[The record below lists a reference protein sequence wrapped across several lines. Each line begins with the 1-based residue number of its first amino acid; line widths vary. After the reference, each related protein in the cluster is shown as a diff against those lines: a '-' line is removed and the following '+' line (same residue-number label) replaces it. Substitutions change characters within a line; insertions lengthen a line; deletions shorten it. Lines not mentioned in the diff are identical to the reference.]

1 MRVERAKKARRT
13 AGLAGATA
21 PVLFEA
27 GTGVGAYGR
36 LGALGPVAGREDIVR
51 ARLSR
56 LLATLGELSAER
68 PPSSPDWRPALRR
81 FLDGRCPA
89 GTLVMH
95 GRRLPNRPL
104 VLEHLIVAPRGLV
117 VVSPSFSQ
125 VLRGGYSHPAPG
137 WRARQAGGGVNSR
150 LEARGGNAR
159 LAAGGV
165 NARLAVGVAP
175 AGDRRPVLVRDTLR
189 RCYALR
195 SWLGGGPWDG
205 VPVLAAVCGCPAARA
220 PAHPWL
226 MLDGLWLGTADQ
238 LPGWLMSEES
248 LDEATRADLGRFLAE
263 ALPVA

>member
-1 MRVERAKKARRT
+1 MRVERYKKGRRIP
-13 AGLAGATA
+13 GPMELSA

-27 GTGVGAYGR
+27 GTGAGVYSR
-36 LGALGPVAGREDIVR
+36 LGAVQPVAGREDIVK

-56 LLATLGELSAER
+56 LLAALGELPAER
-68 PPSSPDWRPALRR
+68 PPRPADWRPALRR

-104 VLEHLIVAPRGLV
+104 VLEHLIIAPRGLV
-117 VVSPSFSQ
+117 VVGPSFGQ

-137 WRARQAGGGVNSR
+137 WRAREAASR
-150 LEARGGNAR
+150 FNMG
-159 LAAGGV
+159 
-165 NARLAVGVAP
+165 LAVGTAM
-175 AGDRRPVLVRDTLR
+175 AGDRRPALVRETLR

-195 SWLGGGPWDG
+195 SWLGAGPWDG
-205 VPVLAAVCGCPAARA
+205 LPVLAAVCGCPVARRA

-238 LPGWLMSEES
+238 LPGWLVSDDVVD
-248 LDEATRADLGRFLAE
+248 LATRAKLGRFLDE